1 MTRSQMPESREDD
14 VLEPNPDP
22 QERAELLETA
32 RLLEEHRPVPR
43 PAFRGQLA
51 RRLGKPTSSSYPV
64 RRLIAA
70 YAGSGFALLLVAA
83 IGLAGLGPLAS

>member
-1 MTRSQMPESREDD
+1 MADHRDNDFLDPTMMPE
-14 VLEPNPDP
+14 
-22 QERAELLETA
+22 ERAELIETA
-32 RLLEEHRPVPR
+32 GLLEDQRPTPR
-43 PAFRGQLA
+43 PTFRGQLA
-51 RRLGKPTSSSYPV
+51 RRLRTRTSNPFAV

>member
-1 MTRSQMPESREDD
+1 MPDPRDNDFLDPTLMPE
-14 VLEPNPDP
+14 
-22 QERAELLETA
+22 ERAELLETA
-32 RLLEEHRPVPR
+32 RLLKDQRPIPR

-51 RRLGKPTSSSYPV
+51 RGLPTGTGSPYPV

-83 IGLAGLGPLAS
+83 IGLAGMGPLAS

>member
-1 MTRSQMPESREDD
+1 MTPEMSDPEADD
-14 VLEPNPDP
+14 YLDP
-22 QERAELLETA
+22 ALSPEERAELSETA

-51 RRLGKPTSSSYPV
+51 RRLRTRSRRPSSV

-83 IGLAGLGPLAS
+83 IGLAGVGPLAS

>member
-1 MTRSQMPESREDD
+1 MADPRDNEFLDPTLIPE
-14 VLEPNPDP
+14 
-22 QERAELLETA
+22 ERAELLETA
-32 RLLEEHRPVPR
+32 RLLEDQRPVPR

-51 RRLGKPTSSSYPV
+51 RRLRKRTRTSSPYPV

-83 IGLAGLGPLAS
+83 IGLAGLGPLAG

>member
-1 MTRSQMPESREDD
+1 MADPRDNDFLDPTLMPE
-14 VLEPNPDP
+14 
-22 QERAELLETA
+22 ERAELFETA
-32 RLLEEHRPVPR
+32 RLLEDQKPTPR

-51 RRLGKPTSSSYPV
+51 RRLRTRMSSPYAV

-83 IGLAGLGPLAS
+83 IGLAGVGPLAS

>member
-1 MTRSQMPESREDD
+1 MPDPREDD
-14 VLEPNPDP
+14 VLDP
-22 QERAELLETA
+22 KLDSQERAELFKTA
-32 RLLEEHRPVPR
+32 RLLREHRPVPR

-51 RRLGKPTSSSYPV
+51 RRLRKGTSNSYPV

>member
-1 MTRSQMPESREDD
+1 MPDSGDND
-14 VLEPNPDP
+14 FFDP
-22 QERAELLETA
+22 TLLPEERAELLETA
-32 RLLEEHRPVPR
+32 RLLEDQRPIPR

-51 RRLGKPTSSSYPV
+51 RRLRTRTTGAYPV

>member
-1 MTRSQMPESREDD
+1 MPDPRED
-14 VLEPNPDP
+14 VLDPNLDP

-43 PAFRGQLA
+43 PEFRGQLA
-51 RRLGKPTSSSYPV
+51 RRLGKRLSNPYPA

-70 YAGSGFALLLVAA
+70 YAGSGFVLLMVAGV
-83 IGLAGLGPLAS
+83 GLGGVGPLAS

>member
-1 MTRSQMPESREDD
+1 MPDPREDD
-14 VLEPNPDP
+14 ILDPNLEP

-51 RRLGKPTSSSYPV
+51 RRLRTRTSSPYPV

-83 IGLAGLGPLAS
+83 IGLAGVGPLAAG